1 MLGKARI
8 DSVDGLPPMT
18 ISLFGSSGASAGAQR
33 QRLDQTDDPR
43 YHSLAK
49 LLGPKNSQDAWH
61 IRTAETHKMFCFLT
75 MDFSLMRALDSQQGH
90 ELLKSLA
97 TRIMTPTEFGRY
109 FGIAPVITPGPAE
122 PNSKLQRRSV
132 VPVRSDLH
140 WPPITRIGSV
150 LGSGCYQ
157 TAWPTIVARNSR
169 GRKPVKKKGKK
180 TVKQQDRQYSYR
192 CCRNKTKGF
201 GRIRLSR
208 NRPSAQSNR
217 STCCPSAPC
226 ARPEAWTS
234 YH

>member
-1 MLGKARI
+1 MHSVENTSDECKNIQYLPGIALLAEQGHIELYSSAELKAERFRQPVGRYSGYGYWDYNVLGKARI

-109 FGIAPVITPGPAE
+109 FGIAPVPSQILSYNDA
-122 PNSKLQRRSV
+122 S

-140 WPPITRIGSV
+140 WPDENRKRR
-150 LGSGCYQ
+150 CY
-157 TAWPTIVARNSR
+157 
-169 GRKPVKKKGKK
+169 
-180 TVKQQDRQYSYR
+180 YR
-192 CCRNKTKGF
+192 
-201 GRIRLSR
+201 
-208 NRPSAQSNR
+208 
-217 STCCPSAPC
+217 
-226 ARPEAWTS
+226 RPE
-234 YH
+234 